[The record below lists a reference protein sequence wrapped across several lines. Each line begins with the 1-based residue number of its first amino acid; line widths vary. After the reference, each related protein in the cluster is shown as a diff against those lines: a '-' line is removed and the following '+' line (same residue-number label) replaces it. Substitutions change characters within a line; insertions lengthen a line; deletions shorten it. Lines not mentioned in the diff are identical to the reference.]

1 MCGWWRATGS
11 RKVECR
17 GPETLHPRLRKG
29 QKAAIKSTAYP
40 DEMFDGEICFFA
52 PEVDRDVTSVLAK
65 IQLSKADPRL
75 LPGMFARV
83 TTDLGR

>member
-1 MCGWWRATGS
+1 
-11 RKVECR
+11 
-17 GPETLHPRLRKG
+17 
-29 QKAAIKSTAYP
+29 
-40 DEMFDGEICFFA
+40 MFDGEICFFA